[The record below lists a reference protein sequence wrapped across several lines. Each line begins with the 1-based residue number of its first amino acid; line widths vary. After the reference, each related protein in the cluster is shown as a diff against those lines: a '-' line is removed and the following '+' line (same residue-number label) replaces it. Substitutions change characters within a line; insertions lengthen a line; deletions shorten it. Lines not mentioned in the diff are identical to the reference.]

1 MIYIFR
7 LNWVK
12 VDPSTNNLA
21 LSHRSKSSSR
31 RNDYKICYLS
41 ACGRELYNLGI
52 IILGMLLRLFM
63 YMYDLEI
70 IILGMLLRLFMYMY
84 DLEIIIFMYMYYL
97 EIIRSLPEGGPF

>member
-70 IILGMLLRLFMYMY
+70 II
-84 DLEIIIFMYMYYL
+84 FMYMYYL